1 MVKTRKMSNM
11 MNIEFP
17 MNDTTAAL
25 VKMDEET
32 RMRAIELGIIFLAKG
47 EDVVQ
52 ARTSAE
58 WDKKMTEVCR
68 DHESIVSEWKKENQI
83 LHTKN
88 CDLQRDISGVCQSRN
103 DTVRRAIE
111 TSKTEYES
119 VIKQLTTEMEAM
131 RAQTSDREDTLR
143 KRVTEEMEVMYG
155 RQLVDV
161 RTRTDNR
168 IDGLVKELAES
179 REKYEQLIV
188 STNSRAQNSSVK
200 GQDGEDFVFAN
211 LNRMFPSAEIEDT
224 HKTPARGDF
233 IVRDKGLCMMIENK
247 DYGRNVPK
255 SEIDKFY
262 RDVDTNDDIQCAIL
276 VSMTSG
282 VANKDDFEFEMRGG
296 KPLLFLHNAKAAI
309 DNIKVGANFFQMIL
323 AQSQVDFS
331 DKEVLAKLKCFS
343 GIIRKDI
350 KKQKTLLDKY
360 CIAHTKH
367 IDDMVVVWE
376 ELFAVLCLK

>member
-1 MVKTRKMSNM
+1 M